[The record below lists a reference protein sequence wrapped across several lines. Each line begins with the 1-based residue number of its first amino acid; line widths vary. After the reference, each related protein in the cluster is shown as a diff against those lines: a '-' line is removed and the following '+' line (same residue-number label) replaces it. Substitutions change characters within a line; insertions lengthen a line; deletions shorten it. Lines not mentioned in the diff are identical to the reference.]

1 MKKLS
6 VLLFASVLLTACQES
21 MEERCARE
29 AREYTQQKCPA
40 FINKVTRIDSLT
52 FDVATHTISY
62 CYSFIGAADVPG
74 SVKEEEARLLL
85 LNEVKNSTNL
95 KAYRDEGYNIRYVYH
110 SESRP
115 GEVMYDVTFTK
126 KDY

>member
-1 MKKLS
+1 MKKLFF
-6 VLLFASVLLTACQES
+6 LLFASAVLTSCQES

-52 FDVATHTISY
+52 FDATTHTISY
-62 CYSFIGAADVPG
+62 CYSLMGAADVAG
-74 SVKEEEARLLL
+74 SVNEGEARQSL
-85 LNEVKNSTNL
+85 LNEIKNSMNL

-110 SESRP
+110 SDSRP
-115 GEVMYDVTFTK
+115 SEVMYEVTFTK
-126 KDY
+126 NDY